1 MGKSFPLTGGLLK
14 TANINNDIL
23 EKKVIIVD
31 GKDKAEEI
39 IVDIF
44 KNKIKNKFV
53 DILFCEG
60 CINGPAID
68 SDMNY
73 YSKREALIDYIE
85 SNNPHIDKQIWMSE
99 IYNNRDLD
107 LSRKFRP
114 NNQRRPMPSEEK
126 IREILARTNKFNPED
141 ELNCG
146 SCGYPTCREYAVA
159 IAKGLAEE
167 DMCLN
172 YLIDRLE
179 TAYSELKNAQEQL
192 QSAEKLASIGQL
204 AAGVAHE
211 INNPLG
217 TIMLYA
223 NMLIRDVQKKG
234 CNTNIQDIQ
243 TIIEEANRCKNI
255 VSNLLNFARH
265 GKLKLAKTNIHKILE
280 MIVKGIKLKE
290 ENSDII
296 ININNN
302 SEVLEIEG
310 DSDQLK
316 QVFINLISN
325 AVESLEF
332 SVIKNININLRNDEN
347 NLIVD
352 IIDTGCGIPQENMNM
367 LFTPFFTTKKMGRGT
382 GLGLAISYGIIKMHK
397 GDIKAKSSIDHG
409 STFTVKLPI
418 KLNITKTN
426 MN

>member
-1 MGKSFPLTGGLLK
+1 
-14 TANINNDIL
+14 
-23 EKKVIIVD
+23 
-31 GKDKAEEI
+31 
-39 IVDIF
+39 
-44 KNKIKNKFV
+44 
-53 DILFCEG
+53 
-60 CINGPAID
+60 
-68 SDMNY
+68 
-73 YSKREALIDYIE
+73 
-85 SNNPHIDKQIWMSE
+85 
-99 IYNNRDLD
+99 
-107 LSRKFRP
+107 
-114 NNQRRPMPSEEK
+114 
-126 IREILARTNKFNPED
+126 
-141 ELNCG
+141 
-146 SCGYPTCREYAVA
+146 
-159 IAKGLAEE
+159 
-167 DMCLN
+167 
-172 YLIDRLE
+172 
-179 TAYSELKNAQEQL
+179 
-192 QSAEKLASIGQL
+192 
-204 AAGVAHE
+204 
-211 INNPLG
+211 
-217 TIMLYA
+217 
-223 NMLIRDVQKKG
+223 
-234 CNTNIQDIQ
+234 
-243 TIIEEANRCKNI
+243 
-255 VSNLLNFARH
+255 
-265 GKLKLAKTNIHKILE
+265 